1 MPLIETVLG
10 NANDPEWRARLAH
23 AHVDTLDLS
32 QWDAQKSRLR
42 KTTRDG
48 LPLAVSLERGEV
60 LRNGDV
66 LLWDDA
72 ERRAAVWQP
81 R

>member
-48 LPLAVSLERGEV
+48 LPPVSYTH
-60 LRNGDV
+60 LR
-66 LLWDDA
+66 A
-72 ERRAAVWQP
+72 HETY
-81 R
+81 